1 MGRMA
6 IRPMTSAINIPAL
19 TMGSFAAIAN
29 SEPFIAS
36 TKTVPATAAGY
47 NPHSASPTRASVQSG
62 LQ

>member
-1 MGRMA
+1 
-6 IRPMTSAINIPAL
+6 
-19 TMGSFAAIAN
+19 MGSFAAIAN
-29 SEPFIAS
+29 PEPFIAS